1 MRKLSIIA
9 GALVAAVVVAVPAL
23 GITGGQVD
31 GTAHPSVGLVVD
43 AAHTPLCSGVLV
55 SPTVV
60 VTAGHCF
67 AQSNVRVAVS
77 FDPVVDLGTAR
88 FSDGRAIVDPLY
100 GTDKKDSH
108 DLAVVVLDS
117 PVVGIAPSRL
127 PAAGF
132 DSGLAAGSP
141 VTNVGYGYD
150 TAKSPVFDG
159 TRRFSTSLLAKV
171 DATTLDLKLRTGG
184 VCFGDSGGPHFVG
197 DVVAAIVSS
206 GNKVCTGQSTGYR
219 LDTPSARAFLAPYM
233 S

>member
-1 MRKLSIIA
+1 MRQLSIIA
-9 GALVAAVVVAVPAL
+9 GALLAAVLVAVPAF

-31 GTAHPSVGLVVD
+31 GTAHPNVGLVVD

-60 VTAGHCF
+60 VTAAHCF

-77 FDPVVDLGTAR
+77 FDPVVDLGTAH
-88 FSDGRAIVDPLY
+88 FNAGRAVVDPLY
-100 GTDKKDSH
+100 GTDKTDSH
-108 DLAVVVLDS
+108 DLAVVVLDA
-117 PVVGIAPSRL
+117 PVADVVPARL

-132 DSGLAAGSP
+132 DDGLAAGTD

-159 TRRFSTSLLAKV
+159 TRRWSTSLLAKV
-171 DATTLDLKLRTGG
+171 RDTTLDLKLRTGG
-184 VCFGDSGGPHFVG
+184 VCFGDSGGPHLVG
-197 DVVAAIVSS
+197 DVVAAIVSG

-219 LDTPSARAFLAPYM
+219 LDTPSARDFLAPYVN
-233 S
+233 